1 VKIQENP
8 GDSSEESMAT
18 REAKKAV
25 VAITE
30 YMDGE
35 RREAFRRWDAM
46 KNGKRPRGL
55 AFVEDVEVED

>member
-1 VKIQENP
+1 
-8 GDSSEESMAT
+8 MAT